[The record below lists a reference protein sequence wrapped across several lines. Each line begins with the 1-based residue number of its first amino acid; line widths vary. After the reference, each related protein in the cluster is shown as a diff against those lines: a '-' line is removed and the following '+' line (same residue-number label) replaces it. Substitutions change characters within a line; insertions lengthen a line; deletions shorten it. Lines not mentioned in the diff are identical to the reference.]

1 MAKNYLIT
9 TTEVYRVISEGAAQ
23 KLIDEAKADSSY
35 GLVKYNCEHKERK
48 AKGEVIDDWFKVTLF
63 KKFTDEKEPEVM
75 TNIIYEVE

>member
-1 MAKNYLIT
+1 MNYLIS
-9 TTEVYRVISEGAAQ
+9 TTEVYRVISEEAAQ
-23 KLIDEAKADSSY
+23 KLIDEAKADTSY
-35 GLVKYNCEHKERK
+35 KLIKYNCEYKERK

>member
-9 TTEVYRVISEGAAQ
+9 TTEVYRVISESAAQ
-23 KLIDEAKADSSY
+23 KLIDEAKTDSSY
-35 GLVKYNCEHKERK
+35 DLVKYNCEHKERK
-48 AKGEVIDDWFKVTLF
+48 AKGDVIDDWFKVTLF